1 MRYSPVVLETFFVH
15 SWTSFF
21 SLKAHNYK
29 GSFQQKR
36 NYIKFTIFMVYN
48 YTTKIALHFSL
59 KNVSSIWP
67 YNSFFSFVLF
77 SSVVLVIIVY
87 GPRFLEVKVGR
98 FSIASCKQI
107 LYKSLLC
114 NLNYEL
120 KERWYTRLAESSSMG
135 QPY

>member
-1 MRYSPVVLETFFVH
+1 
-15 SWTSFF
+15 
-21 SLKAHNYK
+21 
-29 GSFQQKR
+29 
-36 NYIKFTIFMVYN
+36 MVYN

-98 FSIASCKQI
+98 FFYCIMQADPLQK
-107 LYKSLLC
+107 
-114 NLNYEL
+114 
-120 KERWYTRLAESSSMG
+120 
-135 QPY
+135 PFV